1 MNTNINIEDT
11 DDDLKGMAPHLFK
24 VKNNNSFKATDDYF
38 EHFTA
43 RIQNAV
49 NSFEEIKEEA
59 PALASIP
66 KYNPFEVPKDYF
78 DYLPSRVQESVI
90 KSKSKNVFVEWL
102 ILLIKPRFAFPVVIT
117 FLIAVA
123 GIKFMNNNA
132 AFPQTEVAE
141 EISTE
146 DQLYNIDE
154 ATLIESVAA
163 TDINEV
169 KVMPAEDASI
179 QNYLIENNVDETNL

>member
-1 MNTNINIEDT
+1 MNTNNNIEDT
-11 DDDLKGMAPHLFK
+11 DDNLKGMAPHLFK
-24 VKNNNSFKATDDYF
+24 VKSNSPFKSTDDYF
-38 EHFTA
+38 EHFTS

-49 NSFEEIKEEA
+49 TGFEEIKDEA
-59 PALASIP
+59 PTLASIP

-90 KSKSKNVFVEWL
+90 KSKSSNVLMEWL
-102 ILLIKPRFAFPVVIT
+102 VLLIKPRFAFPVVIT

-146 DQLYNIDE
+146 DQLNNIDE
-154 ATLIESVAA
+154 ATIIETMNIA
-163 TDINEV
+163 DNNEA
-169 KVMPAEDASI
+169 KVIPAEDTSI
-179 QNYLIENNVDETNL
+179 QNYLIENNVDENNL